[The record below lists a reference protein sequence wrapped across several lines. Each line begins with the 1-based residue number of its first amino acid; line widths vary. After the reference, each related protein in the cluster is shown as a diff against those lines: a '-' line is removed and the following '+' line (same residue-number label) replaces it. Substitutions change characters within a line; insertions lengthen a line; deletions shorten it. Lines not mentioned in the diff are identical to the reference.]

1 MSAEGVS
8 RRLLRPVDKRRD
20 HVRGG
25 AVKHGRAVVLI
36 YGDYLCPYCRRLR
49 LVLERLRKALGER
62 MTYVFRHFPNERVH
76 PGAEFASIA
85 SEAAGRQD
93 KFWEMHDGLYA
104 RDPPL
109 DEPVV
114 RQIARDIGLDM
125 QRFDRDV
132 ADPKLRRRVDEDLA
146 DGRRNGVTA
155 TPTIFIDGVRYDGAW
170 DFYSMLEALERPV
183 GARVQRTAR
192 AFANLPASAGIALLI
207 AAAAALICANSP
219 LAPLYERFVDAQ
231 LGVGPTGGGIWL
243 SVADWCSEGL
253 LAVFFLI
260 VGLEI
265 RREMAGGSLSDP
277 RAAAAPLL
285 AALGGVLVPAAIYLA
300 FNPGRTAAGW
310 SAPADT
316 GIAFT
321 LAILAVFGQRISAGL
336 KVFIAAYAVAD
347 DILSILILA
356 VFYPRQLHP
365 AWLIG
370 AAAAAGLMFLLS
382 RWRIYARWAY
392 LLAAVGL
399 WLMLHLAGV
408 NGALAGVVLA
418 AALPTRPTPAA
429 GPLLAQAATALA
441 ELEQAERAARRAG
454 GDAKSVEQA
463 PIWDWASRNL
473 SAAAARLLSPAERVE
488 RDLAPWS
495 TYFVLPLFAFTA
507 AGVPLAA
514 DVGAPGAWRV
524 LAGVVLGLAIGKPL
538 GIVAATWAS
547 VKARIAI
554 APDAV
559 GAAFIGAACLCGIG
573 DPISIL
579 LVDEAFAGPGSA
591 AHGLAA
597 VAKLGVLAGSALAVG
612 LGVLALSL
620 SPAPVTPVEQSE
632 QAETAEAALG
642 AASAIR

>member
-1 MSAEGVS
+1 MNEAVA
-8 RRLLRPVDKRRD
+8 RRLLRPIDKRRD

-25 AVKHGRAVVLI
+25 GASRGRGAVLI

-49 LVLERLRKALGER
+49 LVIERLRKSLGDR
-62 MTYVFRHFPNERVH
+62 LTYVYRHSPNERLH
-76 PGAEFASIA
+76 PGAEFAA
-85 SEAAGRQD
+85 LAAEAAGRQG
-93 KFWEMHDGLYA
+93 KYWEMHDALFGH
-104 RDPPL
+104 DPPL
-109 DEPVV
+109 GEAVV
-114 RQIARDIGLDM
+114 RELAQGIGLDM
-125 QRFDRDV
+125 KRFERDV
-132 ADPKLRRRVDEDLA
+132 ADPKLRRHVDEDAA
-146 DGRRNGVTA
+146 DGRRNAVTA

-219 LAPLYERFVDAQ
+219 LASLYQSFVNAQ
-231 LGVGPTGGGIWL
+231 LGIGPTGSGVWL

-253 LAVFFLI
+253 LAIFFLI

-265 RREMAGGSLSDP
+265 RREMSGGSLSDP
-277 RAAAAPLL
+277 RAAVAPAL

-300 FNPGRTAAGW
+300 LNPGRTAVGW

-321 LAILAVFGQRISAGL
+321 LGILAVFGPRVSAGL
-336 KVFIAAYAVAD
+336 KVFIAAYAVVD

-356 VFYPRQLHP
+356 IFFPRELHP

-370 AAAAAGLMFLLS
+370 AGVAAGLMFLLN
-382 RWRIYARWAY
+382 RWRVYAGWPYR
-392 LLAAVGL
+392 LAAVGL

-408 NGALAGVVLA
+408 NGALAGIVLA

-429 GPLLAQAATALA
+429 GPLLAQAASALV
-441 ELEQAERAARRAG
+441 ELEQAERAVRREG
-454 GDAKSVEQA
+454 GEVKSVEQE

-473 SAAAARLLSPAERVE
+473 SAAAARLSSPAERVE

-507 AGVPLAA
+507 AGVPLIANL
-514 DVGAPGAWRV
+514 GAPNAWRV

-554 APDAV
+554 APEATGV
-559 GAAFIGAACLCGIG
+559 AFIGAACLCGIG

-579 LVDEAFAGPGSA
+579 LVDQAFPGQ
-591 AHGLAA
+591 GLAA
-597 VAKLGVLAGSALAVG
+597 VAKLGVFAGSAAAVG

-620 SPAPVTPVEQSE
+620 SAAPATPAARVEE
-632 QAETAEAALG
+632 GEVAEAA
-642 AASAIR
+642 A